1 MKLSRLVFA
10 AAFIGLSAMPAQAR
24 VLQRNEE
31 CLMSIVGTD
40 SVTLTMPAQVHEQG
54 FAVQMKDV
62 QGSPLSGMEV
72 WFFVD
77 EPLQN
82 GLLPPG
88 APPLPPAE
96 TYGRLSVDNFIVL
109 TDQEGIARSGPFTG
123 GTLSGS
129 YDVAAYVWVSGVAAN
144 IAACRTSPGPIGYF
158 RVNQHF
164 RTAAGNLNVIPT
176 LSGLA
181 PWLLGVIVLG
191 IGLICTRRA
200 QCG

>member
-1 MKLSRLVFA
+1 MKLSRFVFA
-10 AAFIGLSAMPAQAR
+10 ATFIGLSAMSAQAR
-24 VLQRNEE
+24 VIQRSTE

-40 SVTLTMPAQVHEQG
+40 SVDLSMPAQVHEPG

-77 EPLQN
+77 APLQN
-82 GLLPPG
+82 GPVAPG
-88 APPLPPAE
+88 TPPLPPAE
-96 TYGRLSVDNFIVL
+96 TYGRLGVDNFKVF

-129 YDVAAYVWVSGVAAN
+129 YDVAAYIWVSGVAAN
-144 IAACRTSPGPIGYF
+144 AACGSSPGPIGYF
-158 RVNQHF
+158 RVNQLF
-164 RTAAGNLNVIPT
+164 RAAGTINGIPT

-181 PWLLGVIVLG
+181 PWLLGLMVLG
-191 IGLICTRRA
+191 IGLIFTRRA
-200 QCG
+200 QGS